1 MYRLNDI
8 LKQKQD
14 ELESFR
20 QREYKLQQQL
30 KEQQQWE
37 FENKQLRT
45 NLDNRAREIED
56 WKVRYSK
63 LDEEVARN
71 RDVARVN
78 QEITSRL
85 GLAGK
90 EIERLNEAMR
100 IKLEEIDN
108 WKQRLARQEAE
119 TNRYRNLEGELRNYE
134 NKVAALATENE
145 RLNGVLK
152 NRLG

>member
-1 MYRLNDI
+1 
-8 LKQKQD
+8 
-14 ELESFR
+14 
-20 QREYKLQQQL
+20 
-30 KEQQQWE
+30 
-37 FENKQLRT
+37 
-45 NLDNRAREIED
+45 
-56 WKVRYSK
+56 VRYSK

>member
-1 MYRLNDI
+1 
-8 LKQKQD
+8 
-14 ELESFR
+14 
-20 QREYKLQQQL
+20 
-30 KEQQQWE
+30 
-37 FENKQLRT
+37 
-45 NLDNRAREIED
+45 
-56 WKVRYSK
+56 VRYSK

-90 EIERLNEAMR
+90 EIERLNEAIR

>member
-1 MYRLNDI
+1 M
-8 LKQKQD
+8 
-14 ELESFR
+14 
-20 QREYKLQQQL
+20 
-30 KEQQQWE
+30 
-37 FENKQLRT
+37 
-45 NLDNRAREIED
+45 
-56 WKVRYSK
+56 RYSK